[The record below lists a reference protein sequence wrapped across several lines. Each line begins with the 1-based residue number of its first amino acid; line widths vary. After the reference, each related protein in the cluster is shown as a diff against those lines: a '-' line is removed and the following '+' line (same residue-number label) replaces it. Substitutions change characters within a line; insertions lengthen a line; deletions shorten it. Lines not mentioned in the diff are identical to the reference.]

1 MNITEDMRNLEI
13 SRQPYINPAANVT
26 IDDGIWVCPVCGN
39 ILIELEIVC
48 YHNKSN
54 NNPVDNLLK

>member
-26 IDDGIWVCPVCGN
+26 IDDGTWVCPVCGN
-39 ILIELEIVC
+39 ILIELETVC

-54 NNPVDNLLK
+54 NNPIDNLLK